1 MKLYDF
7 TQAPNPRRVRMF
19 LAEKGVDVPL
29 VQVNVREMAQFET
42 AFQAVNPYAVV
53 PVLELDDGTCIAES
67 VAICRYI
74 EEMHPE
80 PPLMGVDPRDK
91 AIVEMWNRRAEHD
104 GLMAVGETVRNL
116 LPLFEDRAL
125 PGTRGVPQIPALVER
140 GRASA
145 ERFFRHIDVRLGES
159 EFLAGPRFTIAD
171 ITAWVATAMAAR
183 GEISL
188 PEECTNVKRWFDAIA
203 ERPSAQA

>member
-19 LAEKGVDVPL
+19 LAEKGIKVPTE
-29 VQVNVREMAQFET
+29 QVNVREMVQYAA
-42 AFQAVNPYAVV
+42 AFQAVNPYAMV
-53 PVLELDDGTCIAES
+53 PVLELDDGTYIGES
-67 VAICRYI
+67 VAICRYV
-74 EEMHPE
+74 EEIHPE
-80 PPLMGVDPRDK
+80 PPLMGIDARDK

-104 GLMAVGETVRNL
+104 GLMAVSETVRNL

-145 ERFFRHIDVRLGES
+145 ARFFEHIDVRLGDS

-171 ITAWVATAMAAR
+171 ITAWIATTMAAR
-183 GEISL
+183 GEISV
-188 PEECTNVKRWFDAIA
+188 PEDRINVKRWFDVIA
-203 ERPSAQA
+203 ARPSAQA

>member
-19 LAEKGVDVPL
+19 LAEKGIKVPTE
-29 VQVNVREMAQFET
+29 QVNVREMVQFAA
-42 AFQAVNPYAVV
+42 AFQAVNPYAMV
-53 PVLELDDGTCIAES
+53 PVLELDDGTYIGES
-67 VAICRYI
+67 VAICRYV
-74 EEMHPE
+74 EEIHPE
-80 PPLMGVDPRDK
+80 PPLMGIDARDK
-91 AIVEMWNRRAEHD
+91 AIIEMWNRRAEHD
-104 GLMAVGETVRNL
+104 GLMAVAETVRNL

-145 ERFFRHIDVRLGES
+145 TRFFEHIDVRLGDS

-171 ITAWVATAMAAR
+171 ITAWVATTMAAR
-183 GEISL
+183 GEISV
-188 PEECTNVKRWFDAIA
+188 PKDRINVKRWFDVIA
-203 ERPSAQA
+203 ARPSAQA